1 MANNY
6 LEFSETLGPLTKK
19 QAAWLQQQLEPIVVV
34 NGTEFPE
41 DDAPECDEPDYRGLR
56 FLRDYEDL
64 DDDAD
69 MPGFGVEFQGAGKD
83 RQAWIH
89 AEEGG
94 DPGRATHL
102 VQKFLKK
109 FCPDQCWSL
118 SYATTCSKP
127 RLGEFGGGA
136 VFVTADN
143 IRWSNSYEFVEEQRN
158 AFERHLQ
165 HDRRLIGKAAE
176 LGIEPEQLDEAV
188 HEAASA
194 AAASINNA
202 GVDDQIVYLIEH
214 CGAKE
219 TEKIL
224 NKLSGTESEHD
235 NA

>member
-1 MANNY
+1 MPAKTGRHG
-6 LEFSETLGPLTKK
+6 STPKK
-19 QAAWLQQQLEPIVVV
+19 AAIRAAWPIS
-34 NGTEFPE
+34 
-41 DDAPECDEPDYRGLR
+41 CKSSSRSSR
-56 FLRDYEDL
+56 
-64 DDDAD
+64 
-69 MPGFGVEFQGAGKD
+69 
-83 RQAWIH
+83 
-89 AEEGG
+89 
-94 DPGRATHL
+94 
-102 VQKFLKK
+102 
-109 FCPDQCWSL
+109 PDQCWSL
-118 SYATTCSKP
+118 TYATTCSKP

-143 IRWSNSYEFVEEQRN
+143 IRWNNSYDFVAEQRN

-214 CGAKE
+214 CGAEE

-224 NKLSGTESEHD
+224 NKLSGTGQEHD
-235 NA
+235 HE